1 MTSTGQRAP
10 APATPT
16 APGAPTTGPRSTAR
30 PTPGPRP
37 AGPGGPA
44 TVPPPWLPL
53 SFFGAAA
60 VGLVGCGIAVA
71 LAAGNAVDAP
81 TAPGV
86 IATVHV
92 TVLAFLSV
100 AVLGALH
107 QFAPVVGNRPL
118 RSKAAGVA
126 TLVLLVAAAWLLP
139 TGFAHGPEDLVVIGG
154 ACGALAVLLAL
165 WNLSAPLLQR
175 GRGVPVAGLRCSVLF
190 LAVTVSFGVVYAIDR
205 QTGWFP
211 LYEHRVLA
219 HAHLGLL
226 GWLGLTYVSVAEKL
240 WPMFLLAHR
249 PRARSGTV
257 AVTGLAVGVA
267 VLAPGLLFA
276 LKPLAVAG
284 AVIVAIG
291 LGAHLFSF
299 IAAVRHR
306 RRPLELL
313 HAFLLA
319 SVVFLVVAVVC
330 GAVAGLAPL
339 SSMTR
344 TRVVAAE
351 VAALVGWLA
360 LAVIGHAHKVVP
372 FIVYSA
378 LRARGVTTN
387 RSGGP
392 LLFSDLYHHGTAR
405 VVLVGAAGGLAALI
419 TGLLVASP
427 TLVVIGGIAVS
438 ATGVLVAAN
447 LTIGPLRA
455 RQPGTEGSA

>member
-1 MTSTGQRAP
+1 M
-10 APATPT
+10 
-16 APGAPTTGPRSTAR
+16 GPM
-30 PTPGPRP
+30 GPN
-37 AGPGGPA
+37 A

-60 VGLVGCGIAVA
+60 VGLVGCGLAIA
-71 LAAGNAVDAP
+71 LAADHAIDAP

-86 IATVHV
+86 IAAVHV

-118 RSKAAGVA
+118 RSTTAGVA
-126 TLVLLVAAAWLLP
+126 TLVLLAAAGWLLP
-139 TGFAHGPEDLVVIGG
+139 TGFAHGPEDLVVVGG
-154 ACGALAVLLAL
+154 ACGAAAVALAL
-165 WNLSAPLLQR
+165 WNLSAPLAAR
-175 GRGVPVAGLRCSVLF
+175 GRGVPVAGLRCSVAF

-240 WPMFLLAHR
+240 WPMVLLAHR
-249 PRARSGTV
+249 PGARSGTV
-257 AVTGLAVGVA
+257 AVGGLAVGTA

-276 LKPLAVAG
+276 LTPLATAG
-284 AVIVAIG
+284 AVLIVIG
-291 LGAHLFSF
+291 LGAHLFSLA
-299 IAAVRHR
+299 AAVRHR

-313 HAFLLA
+313 HAFLFA
-319 SVVFLVVAVVC
+319 SAAFLVVATVC

-339 SSMTR
+339 STVTR
-344 TRVVAAE
+344 TRLASAE
-351 VAALVGWLA
+351 VAALVAWLA

-372 FIVYSA
+372 FIAYSA
-378 LRARGVTTN
+378 LRARGVSTN
-387 RSGGP
+387 RRGDP
-392 LLFSDLYHHGTAR
+392 LLFADLFDHTAAR
-405 VVLVGAAGGLAALI
+405 VVLVGTVGGLGALV

-427 TLVVIGGIAVS
+427 SLVVVGGLAV
-438 ATGVLVAAN
+438 ATTGVVLAAN
-447 LTIGPLRA
+447 LAIGPVRA
-455 RQPGTEGSA
+455 GSRREHP